1 LTAFATAWALMKM
14 PIVPN
19 SLHEIET
26 SPNKDKSWKSLFQ
39 DPKTNEILPLYTNY
53 NTHKNR
59 EGEDCHSYSG
69 RIGERGESTGKL
81 SHDDEWNKFGDTR
94 QSITRVHW
102 VDGYKPPNPAW
113 TETKRDVRGRGYAP
127 ALYDVIAYLMSQN
140 QGMALTPSKEQKASA
155 KNMWKER
162 EEWPVRDDL

>member
-1 LTAFATAWALMKM
+1 MTAFATAWALMKM

-39 DPKTNEILPLYTNY
+39 DPKTNEILPLFANY
-53 NTHKNR
+53 KTHKNR
-59 EGEDCHSYSG
+59 EGVDCHSYQAA
-69 RIGERGESTGKL
+69 IGAEPDGSKMKY
-81 SHDDEWNKFGDTR
+81 EWPDAR
-94 QSITRVHW
+94 QSTTSVNW
-102 VDGYKPPNPAW
+102 VEGWKPPNPAW
-113 TETKRDVRGRGYAP
+113 TETRRDVRGRGYAP

-140 QGMALTPSKEQKASA
+140 QGMALNPSKDQKASA